1 MITATHLH
9 SVLLAAGL
17 DPTSGLALF
26 CYALIA
32 AVVLS
37 LAFFKKYYIVVSP
50 DNAIV
55 KSGMGGLDVTTAGGK
70 FIIPL
75 FHRYEFMD
83 LTLKSFEIHREK
95 SEGLICQDNIRADI
109 KVAFFIRVDNTQEE
123 MKEVA
128 QSIGARRCS
137 EIDTLRE
144 LFDAKFSEALKT
156 VGKQFDFG
164 DLYDQRDIF

>member
-17 DPTSGLALF
+17 DPTGGFALF

-37 LAFFKKYYIVVSP
+37 LAFFKKYYIVVGP
-50 DNAIV
+50 DKAIV

-83 LTLKSFEIHREK
+83 LTLKSFET
-95 SEGLICQDNIRADI
+95 SP
-109 KVAFFIRVDNTQEE
+109 
-123 MKEVA
+123 
-128 QSIGARRCS
+128 
-137 EIDTLRE
+137 
-144 LFDAKFSEALKT
+144 
-156 VGKQFDFG
+156 
-164 DLYDQRDIF
+164 